1 MAFNNYRLLS
11 ATKKRWISAAKTLF
25 HDVVK
30 LDAKAILLHKV
41 ARGGRRLPE
50 PGERRGKLPIGQG
63 AAAFR
68 AAAGTM
74 IRHKRGL
81 GLRIKILHYGV
92 LYAKSYRAV
101 IRWTSSTSDDR
112 LSIGGHA
119 KYRGKPIEAASPCSW
134 FWRWARSDLTAPP
147 WNFLG
152 KFAAGVGF
160 AWSRYLPQTVPS
172 SPGFEWAAGR
182 AGTLNPPG

>member
-1 MAFNNYRLLS
+1 MNGLIQSSAVFNGIQQLPITVGTPLMRFVSARCVVVSS

-74 IRHKRGL
+74 IRHKVRSKRMRL
-81 GLRIKILHYGV
+81 GNVAADNLLAAALQWGV
-92 LYAKSYRAV
+92 R
-101 IRWTSSTSDDR
+101 
-112 LSIGGHA
+112 
-119 KYRGKPIEAASPCSW
+119 
-134 FWRWARSDLTAPP
+134 
-147 WNFLG
+147 
-152 KFAAGVGF
+152 
-160 AWSRYLPQTVPS
+160 
-172 SPGFEWAAGR
+172 
-182 AGTLNPPG
+182 